1 MCVTLQELAFRKA
14 TELLNK
20 GEKFNLFSVA
30 EQAAELVS
38 YQLDD
43 EQRNEN
49 IRLAEAA
56 VVSAIKA
63 FCVVQGGENG

>member
-1 MCVTLQELAFRKA
+1 MGMTLQELAFRKA
-14 TELLNK
+14 TELLNR
-20 GEKFNLFSVA
+20 GERFNLFSVA

-38 YQLDD
+38 SQLDD
-43 EQRNEN
+43 EQKNEN

-63 FCVVQGGENG
+63 FCVVEGKL

>member
-38 YQLDD
+38 SQLDD

-56 VVSAIKA
+56 VVSAIKS
-63 FCVVQGGENG
+63 FCRVEGM